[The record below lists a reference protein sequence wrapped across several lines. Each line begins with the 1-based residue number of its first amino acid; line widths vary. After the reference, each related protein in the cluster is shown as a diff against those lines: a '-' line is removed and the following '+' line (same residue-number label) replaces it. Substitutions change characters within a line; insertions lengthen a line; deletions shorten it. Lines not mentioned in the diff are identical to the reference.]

1 MFGQTGFG
9 ASATPVFGG
18 NTSLFNTKP
27 AGTTPG
33 GLFGNTGTGS
43 AFGQPATTQSSFGAF
58 GNTNTN
64 ANLFGAQ
71 PTAST
76 NLFGTTTVTP
86 AFGQANKPAGFG
98 FGAPANTGLF
108 GQTQQT
114 PQQTTPFGQANKP
127 AGFGFGGS
135 TNTSLFGQ
143 PQQATQQTTPF
154 GQTNTSANT
163 SLFGSTP
170 GFGATNNAAGMTG
183 TYVKFAPVTGTD
195 SMMKN
200 GVTQSISTRHH
211 CITCMKEYEGKSLEE
226 LRLEDYNAGRKG
238 GAQGQTTTGLFGAA
252 PQASPFGSAAP
263 GANPATSTF
272 GSIGGGFG
280 VTSQPGGTGLFNKPI
295 TGFGAPATTTSSFA
309 FNSTPSTNL
318 FGASTQAKPFG
329 AAAPAPLFSTTSTAP
344 TATGFGTNQTAGF
357 GAFGAAQPNQSI
369 GLFNQ
374 NKSAFTLP
382 ASSASTGFG
391 GFGQTTT
398 TNTGTNLF
406 GAKPAGTTG
415 FGTTSAFGGTPAPA
429 FGTNIG
435 FGATPNTNTS
445 LFNNSF
451 KPAGQTT
458 GFSFGNTGATT
469 ALGANPGLNLGGG
482 TSLFNQQKPGGLFGS
497 TGAATGFNNTGAFGA
512 STGFGTGGSAL
523 SSFGTN
529 LMGGMGTNQVQPNA
543 NSVPVH
549 QQILALVSAPF
560 GDSPLLKNLL
570 PASGKTEELLKP
582 MNPTNRSLNSPQY
595 KVTPNNNSPKIKAR
609 VVTSGHMSK
618 KSLFEGLEEEDPA
631 LLEAFQP
638 RPNAKRLVLRPKTVT
653 SISPSSPRENT
664 NLNTSNLDNRELT
677 SPKNEEPRTELSSP
691 RTEVTNK
698 ENEIQETNRRLSSDR
713 RSSTSW
719 LKSTIPRKK
728 TTDEDFDGQQ
738 SPFRGSDVPSE
749 GLDNTVVELRPNI
762 GPQKQFLS
770 LFAQSNSFNSSLNP
784 DKSTSDSIIE
794 RDSDS
799 GQDLDETPISPLQSA
814 HVPRLSKVKLQRVG
828 YYTIPSLEKLDD
840 YVCGETCVVPNFTVG
855 RKGYGNVYFPDSFDV
870 YGLNLDEIVH
880 FRHKEVIIYPD
891 DEKKPAVGQGLN
903 RKAQVTLDRVW
914 PHDKSRHEP
923 ITDPHRLQE
932 MNYEVKLRQ
941 VSAKHDTRFLEYRP
955 ETGSWVFKVDHFSKY
970 GLSDSD
976 DEEEGNEIAAND
988 LWNGGNNEEKQ
999 RKALLLKTKS
1009 KRKSQSEAKPEAK
1022 PDAKQTQLSELQN
1035 SINDSMNST
1044 HLMQSEF
1051 QFDRSSDC
1059 LYNLKE
1065 DSSASARDCRFEKQ
1079 SALSPTSMY
1088 ARIIGTD
1095 SHKLQLMKADL
1106 FDSNGADGGDE
1117 YMFEEVPRNREKSR
1131 DFGGDKLTADYHKT
1145 VMEQIPMLR
1154 SNLTLQGSYMNDS
1167 RLQETKEVKP
1177 KQLEQVPSAKPAVL
1191 SKVLPAP
1198 VVRPKTVVLKSRTEL
1213 IPFKDSIIYRL
1224 RSRCIADAGIQM
1236 GRMFKPSWGPG
1247 LTLISLST
1255 QEQAANIPLRNS
1267 VTQLGSYISGRF
1279 LDDMTSTSI
1288 VQRLQILG
1296 GSGVEPDYLIR
1307 FKESVEGHLRV
1318 QLEHCV
1324 LGQEGDCPAVAAATG
1339 DSGIAAL
1346 HAHCN
1351 LAQEFASQLESSHL
1365 GTDSQSVFES
1375 HIEADKM
1382 AKYSSDV
1389 WRLCVALWGNL
1400 PDIEKEDD
1408 KEDHKTVMVRKEAL
1422 SDWLKSVVEKIVRVN
1437 LSELTSEDQIMFEL
1451 LTANKLDDACAL
1463 ARKVVGDHCL
1473 ALLMSQLGG
1482 ATSVRELIKQQL
1494 ALWQDTDVDGDLSI
1508 YRLKLFMIVAGEPLI
1523 CSKQGTINVCES
1535 LDWKRALALHLWYL
1549 SQPTASITDALEHYE
1564 GSFNAEPSDVYA
1576 VEPRPE
1582 YFQEDYHAEISNKKP
1597 IYDLCFHLLKLY
1609 CTGNHPLEEVLNP
1622 LTHTAD
1628 PLDYRLS
1635 WLTQQMLVALGYSHL
1650 SDYVA
1655 ALTHAN
1661 FAAQLETYDL
1671 WHWAIFVVLHLQD
1684 SGRRRSAVLDLLARH
1699 VELDESENYVKREN
1713 FLREELGIPSI
1724 WINQA
1729 KAVKACA
1736 YKRYGEAAW
1745 YLTKAEQWNKAH
1757 EVIIE
1762 NLAADAIINENY
1774 DYLKSL
1780 LSPLMQEDSH
1790 NMISGWAHQGQL
1802 LWDYIEVTS
1811 EIKSLLQAPDC
1822 TGLGYKLELLQPQ
1835 LTSLCSKINLF
1846 PCPTAKHRLCQAEI
1860 AKRTLQLA
1868 RSLLMLQSND
1878 NKITGRVL
1886 VHLISQLPLPEDYA
1900 QQELR
1905 PLINM
1910 CAAQVVQ

>member
-1 MFGQTGFG
+1 MSSGQTTAGLFG
-9 ASATPVFGG
+9 ASA
-18 NTSLFNTKP
+18 
-27 AGTTPG
+27 
-33 GLFGNTGTGS
+33 
-43 AFGQPATTQSSFGAF
+43 
-58 GNTNTN
+58 
-64 ANLFGAQ
+64 
-71 PTAST
+71 
-76 NLFGTTTVTP
+76 
-86 AFGQANKPAGFG
+86 
-98 FGAPANTGLF
+98 
-108 GQTQQT
+108 
-114 PQQTTPFGQANKP
+114 
-127 AGFGFGGS
+127 
-135 TNTSLFGQ
+135 
-143 PQQATQQTTPF
+143 
-154 GQTNTSANT
+154 
-163 SLFGSTP
+163 
-170 GFGATNNAAGMTG
+170 
-183 TYVKFAPVTGTD
+183 
-195 SMMKN
+195 
-200 GVTQSISTRHH
+200 
-211 CITCMKEYEGKSLEE
+211 
-226 LRLEDYNAGRKG
+226 
-238 GAQGQTTTGLFGAA
+238 
-252 PQASPFGSAAP
+252 QASPFGSAAP
-263 GANPATSTF
+263 GANPTTSTF

-280 VTSQPGGTGLFNKPI
+280 TTSQASGTGLFNKPI
-295 TGFGAPATTTSSFA
+295 TGFGAPATTTSTFA

-318 FGASTQAKPFG
+318 FGTNTQAKPFG
-329 AAAPAPLFSTTSTAP
+329 TAAPAPLFSTTSTAP

-357 GAFGAAQPNQSI
+357 GTFGAAQPNQNI
-369 GLFNQ
+369 GLFTQ
-374 NKSAFTLP
+374 NKSTFTLP

-406 GAKPAGTTG
+406 GAKPTGTTG
-415 FGTTSAFGGTPAPA
+415 FGTTSAFGTTPAPA

-435 FGATPNTNTS
+435 FGTNQNTNTS

-458 GFSFGNTGATT
+458 GFSFGNTGTAP
-469 ALGANPGLNLGGG
+469 ALGTNTGLNLGGG

-497 TGAATGFNNTGAFGA
+497 TGNTTGFNNTGGFGT
-512 STGFGTGGSAL
+512 STGFGTGGNTM
-523 SSFGTN
+523 SSFGAN
-529 LMGGMGTNQVQPNA
+529 LMSGGMGTNQAQQNA
-543 NSVPVH
+543 GSVPVH

-582 MNPTNRSLNSPQY
+582 TNPINRSLNSPQY
-595 KVTPNNNSPKIKAR
+595 KVAANNNSPKIKAR
-609 VVTSGHMSK
+609 VVTSSALSK
-618 KSLFEGLEEEDPA
+618 KSLFDGLEEEDPA

-653 SISPSSPRENT
+653 NISAQSPSENT
-664 NLNTSNLDNRELT
+664 SLNTSNIDNREGT
-677 SPKNEEPRTELSSP
+677 SPRSEEPRAEPSP

-713 RSSTSW
+713 HSSTSW
-719 LKSTIPRKK
+719 LKSGLPKKK
-728 TTDEDFDGQQ
+728 TTDEYFDGQQ
-738 SPFRGSDVPSE
+738 SPFRSSDIPTE

-770 LFAQSNSFNSSLNP
+770 LFAQNNSLNSSLNP
-784 DKSTSDSIIE
+784 DKSDSIE

-799 GQDLDETPISPLQSA
+799 GQELDETPISSLQSES
-814 HVPRLSKVKLQRVG
+814 VSRLSKVKLQRVG
-828 YYTIPSLEKLDD
+828 YYTIPSLDKLDD

-891 DEKKPAVGQGLN
+891 DEKKPPIGQGLN

-932 MNYEVKLRQ
+932 MNYEGKLRR

-976 DEEEGNEIAAND
+976 DEDENDPQKEE
-988 LWNGGNNEEKQ
+988 Q
-999 RKALLLKTKS
+999 RKKAFEAKKLKTKPT
-1009 KRKSQSEAKPEAK
+1009 RKSQSESLPEVK
-1022 PDAKQTQLSELQN
+1022 TDAKKEQRSEFEGSL
-1035 SINDSMNST
+1035 NDSISST

-1051 QFDRSSDC
+1051 HFDRSSNC
-1059 LYNLKE
+1059 LYDFRE
-1065 DSSASARDCRFEKQ
+1065 DSCTAARDCKFEKQ

-1106 FDSNGADGGDE
+1106 FDSNGVDGGDDL
-1117 YMFEEVPRNREKSR
+1117 MFEEKSQLQNKSR
-1131 DFGGDKLTADYHKT
+1131 DFGDNKLTVDYHTT
-1145 VMEQIPMLR
+1145 VMKQIPMLR
-1154 SNLTLQGSYMNDS
+1154 SNLTLQGSYTNDS
-1167 RLQETKEVKP
+1167 SLQDTKEVKS
-1177 KQLEQVPSAKPAVL
+1177 KQVEEIPPSKPAIF
-1191 SKVLPAP
+1191 SKVLPDP
-1198 VVRPKTVVLKSRTEL
+1198 IVRPKTVVLKSRTEL
-1213 IPFKDSIIYRL
+1213 IPFKDSIINRL
-1224 RSRCIADAGIQM
+1224 RSKCIADAGIQM

-1279 LDDMTSTSI
+1279 LGDMTSTSI

-1296 GSGVEPDYLIR
+1296 GSGVEIDYLIT

-1318 QLEHCV
+1318 QLEHCIM
-1324 LGQEGDCPAVAAATG
+1324 GQEGDCPAIAAATG
-1339 DSGIAAL
+1339 SSGIAAL

-1351 LAQEFASQLESSHL
+1351 LAQEFANQFESSHSEM
-1365 GTDSQSVFES
+1365 DNQSVFNS
-1375 HIEADKM
+1375 QMEADKM

-1400 PDIEKEDD
+1400 PDIEKDDD
-1408 KEDHKTVMVRKEAL
+1408 KEDHKSVMVRKEAL
-1422 SDWLKSVVEKIVRVN
+1422 SEWLKSVVEKTVKIN
-1437 LSELTSEDQIMFEL
+1437 LSELNSEDQIMFEL
-1451 LTANKLDDACAL
+1451 LSANKLEEACAL

-1482 ATSVRELIKQQL
+1482 GTSVRELIKQQL
-1494 ALWQDTDVDGDLSI
+1494 ALWQETDVDGDLSV
-1508 YRLKLFMIVAGEPLI
+1508 YRLKLFMLVAGEPLI
-1523 CSKQGTINVCES
+1523 CSKQGTINVCEN

-1549 SQPTASITDALEHYE
+1549 AQPTASITDALELYE
-1564 GSFNAEPSDVYA
+1564 ESFNTKLSEVYA
-1576 VEPRPE
+1576 AEPRPE
-1582 YFQEDYHAEISNKKP
+1582 YFHEDYDAELSNGKP
-1597 IYDLCFHLLKLY
+1597 IFDLCFHLLKLY
-1609 CTGNHPLEEVLNP
+1609 CVGNHPLEKVLNP

-1635 WLTQQMLVALGYSHL
+1635 WLIQQMLVALGYSHL

-1684 SGRRRSAVLDLLARH
+1684 SGRRRSAVMDLLARH
-1699 VELDESENYVKREN
+1699 VELDETEDYVKREN

-1736 YKRYGEAAW
+1736 YKRYW
-1745 YLTKAEQWNKAH
+1745 S
-1757 EVIIE
+1757 IILLLRKSV
-1762 NLAADAIINENY
+1762 NLKCIQIFIFLF
-1774 DYLKSL
+1774 LKVWRSSL
-1780 LSPLMQEDSH
+1780 VPYSS
-1790 NMISGWAHQGQL
+1790 
-1802 LWDYIEVTS
+1802 
-1811 EIKSLLQAPDC
+1811 
-1822 TGLGYKLELLQPQ
+1822 
-1835 LTSLCSKINLF
+1835 
-1846 PCPTAKHRLCQAEI
+1846 
-1860 AKRTLQLA
+1860 
-1868 RSLLMLQSND
+1868 
-1878 NKITGRVL
+1878 
-1886 VHLISQLPLPEDYA
+1886 
-1900 QQELR
+1900 
-1905 PLINM
+1905 
-1910 CAAQVVQ
+1910 